1 MGIRL
6 RLLALVL
13 VAALPLFLI
22 ELWNQVGDRDR
33 RLQELGAEVLAAAR
47 LSAAEQARHVET
59 ARSILETVL
68 RSPGVARRDAET
80 CGAFLAD
87 IGERFPAYTGFG
99 VASPNGTIFCSS
111 IKDFVGR
118 SLAERDY
125 FIEALEA
132 EGLAIGRFQRGIA
145 TARPIVGMA
154 VPLLDATDEVVLV
167 GVLGLDL
174 WRFSESIALPEL
186 PPGAALVVFDE
197 HGTVLA
203 RKPEWEEWIGE
214 PAAGELVAGAA
225 RHRSDVLVQSVG
237 LDGTLR
243 LWAVTSPIP
252 DEGIWAAYG
261 VPVAPL
267 TAEADQ
273 AFVQR
278 VLPMAAV
285 FLIAASLAWI
295 GGDLGIRR
303 PLRQLRSTFGRVGGG
318 DLHARSGLNSGV
330 KELRQLAAQFDAM
343 AENVERHERELVGT
357 NEQLRKAL
365 EQRDLLF
372 QEMNHRIKNSLQLVS
387 SVLALQTRDL
397 EDQRLRWVLQATQAR
412 VLTVAQ
418 IHERLSA
425 AGRIETVEFGA
436 FLRDLCADLA
446 SSLGLGEPGTR
457 LEVEAAAAELPA
469 DQALALA
476 MIANELVTNAVKHA
490 PGDMDDAR
498 IDVRFSLEANDDR
511 RLEVVQRH
519 ATRCAPVAP
528 AAHHGLGMRL
538 VAALTEQHHGQLDI
552 ERNGEGLRFR
562 ISMPAS
568 AQRP

>member
-13 VAALPLFLI
+13 LAALPLFLI
-22 ELWNQVGDRDR
+22 ELWIQIGDRDR

-47 LSAAEQARHVET
+47 LSAAEQARHIET
-59 ARSILETVL
+59 ARSILVTAL
-68 RSPGVARRDAET
+68 RSPGVARRDAEI
-80 CGAFLAD
+80 CAAFLAEL
-87 IGERFPAYTGFG
+87 GERFPAYTGFG
-99 VASPNGTIFCSS
+99 VASPNGTILCSS
-111 IKDFVGR
+111 IEEFVGR

-132 EGLAIGRFQRGIA
+132 EGLAIGRFQRGVA
-145 TARPIVGMA
+145 TARPIVGVA
-154 VPLLDATDEVVLV
+154 VPLLDATDEVALV

-186 PPGAALVVFDE
+186 RPGAALVVFDE

-203 RKPEWEEWIGE
+203 RTPDWEQWIGE
-214 PAAGELVAGAA
+214 AAASELVAGAA
-225 RHRSDVLVQSVG
+225 RHHSDVLVQSVG
-237 LDGTLR
+237 LDGVER
-243 LWAVTSPIP
+243 LWAITSLIP
-252 DEGIWAAYG
+252 NKGIRAAYG
-261 VPVAPL
+261 VPLTPL
-267 TAEADQ
+267 TAEANQ
-273 AFVQR
+273 AFFQR

-295 GGDLGIRR
+295 GGELGIRR
-303 PLRQLRSTFGRVGGG
+303 PLRQLRSTFDRVGDG

-343 AENVERHERELVGT
+343 AESVERHERELVGT

-387 SVLALQTRDL
+387 SVLALQMRDL

-425 AGRIETVEFGA
+425 AGRIETVEFGD
-436 FLRDLCADLA
+436 FLRELCADLA
-446 SSLGLGEPGTR
+446 SSLGLGESGTR

-476 MIANELVTNAVKHA
+476 MIANELITNAIKHA
-490 PGDMDDAR
+490 PADLHDAP
-498 IDVRFSLEANDDR
+498 IEVRFALEANDDR

-519 ATRCAPVAP
+519 AVRCAPIAP
-528 AAHHGLGMRL
+528 AADRGLGMRL
-538 VAALTEQHHGQLDI
+538 VAGLTEQHHGRFDI

-568 AQRP
+568 AKRS